1 MWHWNLRKIPQSGDM
16 SHRGFIRIVQTFELF
31 GHLRIGKLEVLVF
44 SLPCLVSVTLDL
56 RKIPHSGDMSHRG
69 FIRIVWTFQNWK
81 VRGYVLSCFWKNL
94 TERGYITSGVI
105 VFLRTGCRFSS
116 WDSWLGWLLQVYF
129 YKLTHVCWPLTE
141 RCGRVQIFCGNKFEK
156 FIENLFLFWVWK

>member
-1 MWHWNLRKIPQSGDM
+1 MCHIVSFIGHLRSGRLEVTFCSLVVNFHLGGHVCFGSVTLDLRKIPQSGDM

-56 RKIPHSGDMSHRG
+56 RKIPHSGVLSYRG
-69 FIRIVWTFQNWK
+69 FIRIVWAFQNWN
-81 VRGYVLSCFWKNL
+81 VRMFYFVFGKNL

-105 VFLRTGCRFSS
+105 VFFRTGCRFSS
-116 WDSWLGWLLQVYF
+116 WN
-129 YKLTHVCWPLTE
+129 KLELKCRHP
-141 RCGRVQIFCGNKFEK
+141 
-156 FIENLFLFWVWK
+156 